1 MDYQILSEEK
11 WCACQ
16 AGEKSVKETFK
27 DLSYFGSDGVWNYYG
42 SITENGIT
50 TLMRIKQTFKKC
62 KDCEKNNLKGG

>member
-42 SITENGIT
+42 SNE
-50 TLMRIKQTFKKC
+50 
-62 KDCEKNNLKGG
+62 D